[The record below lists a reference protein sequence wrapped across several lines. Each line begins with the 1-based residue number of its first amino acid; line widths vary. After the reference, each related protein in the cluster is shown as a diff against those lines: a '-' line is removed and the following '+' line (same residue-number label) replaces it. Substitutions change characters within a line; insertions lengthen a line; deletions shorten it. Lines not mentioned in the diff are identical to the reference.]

1 MGNTSFITLM
11 DLEAVMSKELEKNL
25 GISAAISTVVG
36 LVIGSGVFF
45 KPQAIYT
52 ATNGAPGFGILAWI
66 LGGIVTITGGLTATE
81 VSAAIPKTGG
91 MMIYIEEIYGKRYGF
106 LTGWMQTVLFFPG
119 TIAASAVIFAQQA
132 AELLGFEASNRGIIL
147 PIALG
152 LIILLAFFNVL
163 GSSLGGYIQTIA
175 TVGKLVPLALI
186 IIFGFIKGNSTPIFS
201 PMVGE
206 DVNVATMAGK
216 VLIATLFAYD
226 GWINVGA
233 IAGEMKEPG
242 KDLPI
247 AIVGGL
253 SLVMAVYL
261 TINIAYLW
269 VAPASELASVTSPAS
284 LVATKLFGN
293 IGGKLI
299 SAGILISVFGTTN
312 GYILTGSRIPYVL
325 SKAGLIPGAKTISKV
340 NKGSSPYNAIWLVA
354 ILACLYALTGQFKLL
369 SDLTIFAVWAF
380 YVLTFIGVII
390 LRKTRPELDRPYKVP
405 LYPVI
410 PIIAIVGGLFV
421 VINQL
426 ITDTYI
432 SIGGIIITLIGLP
445 IYSYMSKK
453 QVKEK

>member
-1 MGNTSFITLM
+1 
-11 DLEAVMSKELEKNL
+11 MSKELQKNL
-25 GISAAISTVVG
+25 GFAAAISTVVG

-52 ATNGAPGFGILAWI
+52 ATNGAPGLGIIAWI
-66 LGGIVTITGGLTATE
+66 IGGLITIAGGLTATE

-119 TIAASAVIFAQQA
+119 TIAAVAVIFAQQA
-132 AELLGFEASNRGIIL
+132 SELLGSTSDNMKMVL

-152 LIILLAFFNVL
+152 IILLTAFLNTV
-163 GSSLGGYIQTIA
+163 GSSFGGYIQTIA
-175 TVGKLVPLALI
+175 TLGKLVPLVLI
-186 IIFGFIKGNSTPIFS
+186 IIFGFVKGNSTSIFN
-201 PMVGE
+201 PMVGQG
-206 DVNVATMAGK
+206 VNSVTTLGH

-233 IAGEMKEPG
+233 IAGEMKNPG
-242 KDLPI
+242 KDLPK

-261 TINIAYLW
+261 AINIAYLW
-269 VAPASELASVTSPAS
+269 VAPASDLAKVTSPAA
-284 LVATKLFGN
+284 LVATKIFGP

-299 SAGILISVFGTTN
+299 SAGILISVFGTLN
-312 GYILTGSRIPYVL
+312 GYLLTGPRIPYAL
-325 SKAGLIPGAKTISKV
+325 TKDGLIPGSKILSKV

-354 ILACLYALTGQFKLL
+354 ILSCIYALTGQFNLL
-369 SDLTIFAVWAF
+369 SDLTIFVVWVF

-390 LRKTRPELDRPYKVP
+390 LRKKKPDLARPYKVP
-405 LYPVI
+405 GYPVI
-410 PIIAIVGGLFV
+410 PIIAILGGAFV

-426 ITDTYI
+426 ITSPMI
-432 SIGGIIITLIGLP
+432 SLGGIIITIIGLP
-445 IYSYMSKK
+445 IYTYMSKRNS
-453 QVKEK
+453 